1 MNTIPA
7 VNYVMSFLMSPTRS
21 KEQIETI
28 LEPFQCI
35 LQLALL
41 SYCPQGT
48 KLNMSNNLLEVQ
60 LPGYKQS
67 FIRWYQTD
75 RCNDLVHLFNACKR
89 FPIFYK
95 RILEERF
102 YELLVHKAIKGIDN
116 LMNTYST
123 SRDHNFI
130 LQTLF
135 FYKKILMDS
144 LGKEHKSSFS
154 SSSSS
159 SSSSSTPSPPEIND
173 IFIEITKLYSK
184 EEFRL
189 VYDLFKLM
197 DTKPSLYKEYMAG
210 IKEIMYPTFLQIPQW
225 IQTKLV

>member
-7 VNYVMSFLMSPTRS
+7 VNYVMSFLMSPTRN

-41 SYCPQGT
+41 SYCPQGS

-102 YELLVHKAIKGIDN
+102 YELLVQKAIKGIEN

-144 LGKEHKSSFS
+144 LGKEEKSSSLSPS
-154 SSSSS
+154 SSS
-159 SSSSSTPSPPEIND
+159 PEIND
-173 IFIEITKLYSK
+173 IFIEIRKLYSK

-189 VYDLFKLM
+189 IYDLLKLM
-197 DTKPSLYKEYMAG
+197 DTKPSLYKEYIAG
-210 IKEIMYPTFLQIPQW
+210 IKEILYPTFLQIPQW